1 MPDLLRAHSS
11 FPKRLF
17 GFAFHLFDLVAYEV
31 LYRLSP
37 ARKFWFFNG
46 GYLPLDP
53 DYTSMPEFEGEDHSA
68 MMYHQAGHT
77 QIAALDPAPKKIL
90 DVGCGQGGGMV
101 YLSRLFPKAS
111 LTGTE
116 RSLSAVALAKRRT
129 APLIEADIRQG
140 KSNGLAFPDDSFDL
154 LISVGAPTYFGL
166 TLFVNEAARVVEPG
180 GIISLSGGYRQGDHA
195 KIEAELREA
204 AAANGLEFIS
214 YRDITPH
221 TFASLKADIPRR
233 EKALAKVP
241 WPFSLYAVKW
251 ADMPGSTEYEEYE
264 TGLRADFAAVMR
276 KPAP

>member
-53 DYTSMPEFEGEDHSA
+53 DYIQMPEFEGEDHSA

-77 QIAALDPAPKKIL
+77 QIAALNPAPKNIL

-101 YLSRLFPKAS
+101 YLSRLYHDAR

-116 RSLSAVALAKRRT
+116 RSLSAVSLAKRRT
-129 APLIEADIRQG
+129 APFIKADIQQG
-140 KSNGLAFPDDSFDL
+140 KSNGLAFPDESFDL

-180 GIISLSGGYRQGDHA
+180 GIISLSGGYRQGEHQ

-204 AAANGLEFIS
+204 AAANGLEFVS
-214 YRDITPH
+214 YRDITPN

-264 TGLRADFAAVMR
+264 SGKRADFAAVMR
-276 KPAP
+276 KPAR